1 MKKVLFGTTAL
12 VAAGMFGTAAQAA
25 EPIKLS
31 VGGFMNQFM
40 AIGDVD
46 SYTYATGRVRE
57 YGNVSLVSDTEVHFK
72 GATTL
77 DNGLKVAVVIELEA
91 ERTASSTGRNADQQ
105 FATLSGGWGQVRIGE
120 MLNAAQ
126 LVHNQAPT
134 AGANNADVANMFP
147 SSVPNGA
154 GLQGMSNQYTSV
166 DGIANA
172 GRASVA
178 IDYISPMF
186 GPFAFG
192 ITYTPNVLSRGFAQ
206 ENNSLNDLFGTAFV
220 YADKWGPVSVN
231 ADIAY
236 ARFDYDTNMSA
247 TGTLNSNATGV
258 VHGLPIGVKFGYAG
272 FEVGGSYF
280 RIFDSMKAGA
290 SAGAL
295 DGNASSG
302 SFDGIAYD
310 VGLAYT
316 TGPWK
321 FGYAFYK
328 SSHEGDLRTAGRD
341 KQTLHNGGGQYT
353 MGPGVVVTANVGYLK
368 NQDEV
373 KQAGD
378 KQESL
383 ALITGLKLSF

>member
-91 ERTASSTGRNADQQ
+91 ERTASATGRNSDQQ
-105 FATLSGGWGQVRIGE
+105 FVTLSGGWGQVRVGE

-134 AGANNADVANMFP
+134 AGANNADAVNMFP
-147 SSVPNGA
+147 SSVPNGNTMT
-154 GLQGMSNQYTSV
+154 GMANQYTSV

-172 GRASVA
+172 GRCSMA

-192 ITYTPNVLSRGFAQ
+192 ITYTPNINSRGFAQ
-206 ENNSLNDLFGTAFV
+206 EGNSLNDLMGAAFV
-220 YADKWGPVSVN
+220 YADKWGPVAVN
-231 ADIAY
+231 ADVAY
-236 ARFDYDTNMSA
+236 ARFDYDHSINVTGSLTN
-247 TGTLNSNATGV
+247 NATGV
-258 VHGLPIGVKFGYAG
+258 VHGVPVGVKLGYAG
-272 FEVGGSYF
+272 FEFGGSYI
-280 RIFDSMKAGA
+280 RIMDSMKTGQGTAN
-290 SAGAL
+290 
-295 DGNASSG
+295 NAAAG
-302 SFDGIAYD
+302 SFDGYAFD
-310 VGLAYT
+310 VGAAYT

-321 FGYAFYK
+321 FGYAYYK
-328 SSHEGDLRTAGRD
+328 SSLAGDIVTNQGRD
-341 KQTLHNGGGQYT
+341 KQDVHNGGGQYT
-353 MGPGVVVTANVGYLK
+353 MGPGVVVTANVAYLK
-368 NQDEV
+368 NQEENATTV
-373 KQAGD
+373 GN

>member
-31 VGGFMNQFM
+31 VGGFMNQWM

-91 ERTASSTGRNADQQ
+91 ERTSSSTGRNADQQ
-105 FATLSGGWGQVRIGE
+105 YVTLSGGWGQVRVGE

-126 LVHNQAPT
+126 VVHNQAPG
-134 AGANNADVANMFP
+134 AGAGNADVSGMFP
-147 SSVPNGA
+147 SSVPNGNTMTSMA
-154 GLQGMSNQYTSV
+154 NHYTSV

-172 GRASVA
+172 GRCSMA

-192 ITYTPNVLSRGFAQ
+192 VTYTPNINSRGFAQ
-206 ENNSLNDLFGTAFV
+206 ESNSLNDLMGAAFV
-220 YADKWGPVSVN
+220 YADKWGPVAVN
-231 ADIAY
+231 ADVAY
-236 ARFDYDTNMSA
+236 ARFDYDHSIGASGTVTN
-247 TGTLNSNATGV
+247 NATGV
-258 VHGLPIGVKFGYAG
+258 VHGVPVGLKLGYAG
-272 FEVGGSYF
+272 FEFGGSYV
-280 RIFDSMKAGA
+280 RIMDSMKTGQGA
-290 SAGAL
+290 AN
-295 DGNASSG
+295 NAAAG
-302 SFDGIAYD
+302 SFDGYAFD
-310 VGLAYT
+310 VGAAYT

-321 FGYAFYK
+321 FGYTYFK
-328 SSHEGDLRTAGRD
+328 SSLAGDIVTNQGRD
-341 KQTLHNGGGQYT
+341 KQDIHNAGGQYT

-368 NQDEV
+368 NQEENSTT
-373 KQAGD
+373 AGN